1 MTPQELA
8 ARLANVAP
16 GDWQRALDINH
27 AYKMRQLNAGKLFR
41 GEPPDFRSQLI
52 ELPPME
58 LPLTERTKP

>member
-8 ARLANVAP
+8 ARLASVAH
-16 GDWQRALDINH
+16 GDWDRALGINH
-27 AYKMRQLNAGKLFR
+27 AFKMRHLNAGKLFR

-58 LPLTERTKP
+58 LPLTERTEP